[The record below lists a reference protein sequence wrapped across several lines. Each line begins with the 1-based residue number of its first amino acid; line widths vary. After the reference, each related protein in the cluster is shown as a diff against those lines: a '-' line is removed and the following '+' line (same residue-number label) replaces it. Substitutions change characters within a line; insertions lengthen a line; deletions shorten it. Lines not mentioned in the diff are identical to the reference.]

1 MHFNPSVYEVNL
13 LVIIKYIEDILYN
26 SKIKYKTMKFK
37 SVIDT
42 SAILHSNLDFSNGRY
57 LLPNSVLDE
66 IHDETVR
73 AVVHSAIKSGGITIK
88 NPDISS
94 IKKVIE
100 KAKETGD
107 IESLSPADIDVIAL
121 AVENNLDILTDDYGI
136 QNVATGL
143 GLKFET
149 IVQEGIRKRV
159 SWKKIC
165 EGCKREYEMNSRIC
179 RICGSVLK
187 KVPKAPE

>member
-1 MHFNPSVYEVNL
+1 
-13 LVIIKYIEDILYN
+13 
-26 SKIKYKTMKFK
+26 MKFK
-37 SVIDT
+37 SVVDT
-42 SAILHSNLDFSNGRY
+42 SAILHSNLDFSKGRY

-94 IKKVIE
+94 IKKVVE
-100 KAKETGD
+100 KSKETGD
-107 IESLSPADIDVIAL
+107 FENLSNADIDVIAL
-121 AVENNLDILTDDYGI
+121 AIENNCPVITDDYAI
-136 QNVATGL
+136 QNVAERF

-159 SWKKIC
+159 SWKRIC
-165 EGCKREYEMNSRIC
+165 EGCKREYEMNSGIC
-179 RICGSVLK
+179 GICGSALK